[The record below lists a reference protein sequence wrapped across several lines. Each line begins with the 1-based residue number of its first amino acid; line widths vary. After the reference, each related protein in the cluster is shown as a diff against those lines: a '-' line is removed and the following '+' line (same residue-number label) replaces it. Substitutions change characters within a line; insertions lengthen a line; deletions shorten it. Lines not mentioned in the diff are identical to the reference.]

1 MERSH
6 GPAAALEG
14 LAGRRIF
21 RFVAKADGRRRT
33 GIIRADNR
41 ETALAELSQRRWIPV
56 LLEEVRA
63 RDLQPRGV
71 SSGRPREAAALFGQ
85 LALLYRSGVP
95 LNKGLDVLKQQAP
108 PQLWE
113 SLARVHSDLQTG
125 HRLSD
130 ALRKRSEIFPTWCAS
145 AVAAAERSG
154 DLAATLDRLAAT
166 LERSEALRRRV
177 LRALSYPLSVLLL
190 AFVLNAALFRAMLP
204 AFEKSFAQ
212 AEVAISGFSR
222 VVMDLAWA
230 AGDPWLWSGLGLAAA
245 GGWLALK
252 RPVVRGA
259 CEALLD
265 RLPVFGP
272 LRQRAADARF
282 LYNLAALLESGMP
295 LQGALALV
303 RDGAASTALA
313 TRLEAVRRDVVG
325 RGRLLSEAFADHGF
339 GSLARH
345 LTGAAEESGD
355 YPTMLRRI
363 AETLSED
370 LELSLD
376 SLASVLEPALVG
388 LVGAMIAVV
397 IVALFLPLY
406 ATASTW

>member
-1 MERSH
+1 MDRSQ

-21 RFVAKADGRRRT
+21 RFVANADGRRRS

-63 RDLQPRGV
+63 RDLRPPLV
-71 SSGRPREAAALFGQ
+71 SSGRPREAAAVFGQ

-95 LNKGLDVLKQQAP
+95 LAKGLDVLKQQAAP
-108 PQLWE
+108 NLWE
-113 SLARVHSDLQTG
+113 CLVRIHADLQTG

-130 ALRKRSEIFPTWCAS
+130 ALRKRSEVFPTWCAS
-145 AVAAAERSG
+145 AVAAAEASG
-154 DLAATLDRLAAT
+154 DLSRTLDRLAAT
-166 LERSEALRRRV
+166 LERSETLRRRV
-177 LRALSYPLSVLLL
+177 VRALSYPLTVLML
-190 AFVLNAALFRAMLP
+190 ALVLNAALFRAMLP
-204 AFEKSFAQ
+204 AFERSFAE
-212 AEVAISGFSR
+212 AEVQISGFSR
-222 VVMDLAWA
+222 VVMDVAWA
-230 AGDPWLWSGLGLAAA
+230 AGDPLLWLGLGLATA
-245 GGWLALK
+245 GGWLALR
-252 RPVVRGA
+252 RPAVRGA
-259 CEALLD
+259 FESILD
-265 RLPVFGP
+265 RVPLFGP
-272 LRQRAADARF
+272 LRRRAADAQF
-282 LYNLAALLESGMP
+282 LYNLAALLESGTP

-303 RDGAASTALA
+303 RDGAASSALGA
-313 TRLEAVRRDVVG
+313 RLEAVRRDVVG

-339 GSLARH
+339 GSLATH

-355 YPTMLRRI
+355 YPAMLRRI
-363 AETLSED
+363 ADTLSED

-388 LVGAMIAVV
+388 LVGAMIALV